1 MPTFSAKGI
10 GELLIKLLRDCSP
23 IVCPVFS
30 GCFLCFVTVLRLK
43 DVMRGYVSRS
53 EYHPDIETLRELL
66 SKVTDEQKLNILLM
80 MKDDMKRTPI
90 HQAADRGHKELVK
103 VIFISLS
110 AEQREQ
116 LLRQKDC
123 YGNTAIGVASGEE
136 KAIDEAYNALSVLQ
150 VLHSGSKLKSSCY
163 LHLFDQ
169 SQNGYL

>member
-23 IVCPVFS
+23 IVCPVLS
-30 GCFLCFVTVLRLK
+30 GCFLCFVTALCLK
-43 DVMRGYVSRS
+43 DIMREYVRRS
-53 EYHPDIETLRELL
+53 EYYPDIETLRELL
-66 SKVTDEQKLNILLM
+66 SKVTDEQKLSILLM

-123 YGNTAIGVASGEE
+123 YGNTAIGVASGDV
-136 KAIDEAYNALSVLQ
+136 KTLLEAYHAMAMKDHDLCSE
-150 VLHSGSKLKSSCY
+150 
-163 LHLFDQ
+163 FFAI
-169 SQNGYL
+169 